1 MTTLIT
7 PLAIGIAF
15 AVASIHRDRARKARR
30 EVERLTAEL
39 HAAVEK
45 RSAACRESFHNGYAL
60 AMDVRRDAPKSTP
73 SLDPILATVRHEQ
86 RQLVLGH
93 ITTETQ

>member
-30 EVERLTAEL
+30 EVERLAAEL
-39 HAAVEK
+39 KESAAK
-45 RSAACRESFHNGYAL
+45 RSEACHNAFRNGYAL
-60 AMDVRRDAPKSTP
+60 GVDVRRAREEHSPDLAY
-73 SLDPILATVRHEQ
+73 SLHSD
-86 RQLVLGH
+86 RQDVFGGRV
-93 ITTETQ
+93 TTEMQ